1 MTWFPLV
8 VLCILCWSAT
18 DLFYKKGS
26 APEDK
31 QSHLKFLVWLG
42 LVMGGLS
49 LLLHPWS
56 ESQIPIL
63 DLIGKYSDYIPF
75 ALAYVLAL
83 MCGIVGSRYLDVS
96 VVSPLENIDG
106 ALAGA
111 ILFVYFAI
119 TGSIDDLTRQFT
131 WLDPI
136 GFVLI
141 VAGTILLGVQEQQ
154 AKTAGPEEGTH
165 KNSLGA
171 VAFLFPFVYNLFDA
185 TSMVFEGALFQADGG
200 EVLGEFDFLILEGA
214 AFFVMG
220 IAAWFYLLLV
230 KKTVYNPFRQEELV
244 KGGAAVTE
252 GVGNILFTLAIA
264 INPVLTPPVTNSYFL
279 VSILGAKVF
288 LKEKITKRQYFWI
301 FVLSLGIVL
310 LGISELLK

>member
-1 MTWFPLV
+1 MSWFPLV
-8 VLCILCWSAT
+8 LLCILCWSTT

-31 QSHLKFLVWLG
+31 QSHFKFLVWLG
-42 LVMGGLS
+42 MVMGGLS
-49 LLLHPWS
+49 LLLRPWS
-56 ESQIPIL
+56 ESQIPIFS
-63 DLIGKYSDYIPF
+63 LIGKYSDYIPF

-83 MCGIVGSRYLDVS
+83 MCGIIGTRYLDIS
-96 VVSPLENIDG
+96 VASPLENIDG
-106 ALAGA
+106 ALAGV
-111 ILFVYFAI
+111 ILFVYFAV
-119 TGSIDDLTRQFT
+119 TGSFDDLTRQFT

-141 VAGTILLGVQEQQ
+141 VVGTILLGVQEQQ
-154 AKTAGPEEGTH
+154 AKTVGSKEGT
-165 KNSLGA
+165 NSLGA

-200 EVLGEFDFLILEGA
+200 EALGEFDFLILEGA

-220 IAAWFYLLLV
+220 IAAWFFLLLA
-230 KKTVYNPFRQEELV
+230 KKTVYNPFSKEELV
-244 KGGAAVTE
+244 KGGAALTE
-252 GVGNILFTLAIA
+252 GVGNVLFTLAIA
-264 INPVLTPPVTNSYFL
+264 KNPVLTPPVTNCYFL
-279 VSILGAKVF
+279 ATILGAKLF

>member
-1 MTWFPLV
+1 MAWFPLV
-8 VLCILCWSAT
+8 LLCILCWSTT

-49 LLLHPWS
+49 LLLLPWS
-56 ESQIPIL
+56 ESKIPIL
-63 DLIGKYSDYIPF
+63 NLIGKYSDYIPF

-83 MCGIVGSRYLDVS
+83 MCGIIGSRYLDVS

-106 ALAGA
+106 ALAGV
-111 ILFVYFAI
+111 ILFVYFAV
-119 TGSIDDLTRQFT
+119 TGSIGDLTRQFT

-136 GFVLI
+136 GFLMI
-141 VAGTILLGVQEQQ
+141 VVGTILLGVQEQQ
-154 AKTAGPEEGTH
+154 AKTAGPDEGTCR
-165 KNSLGA
+165 NSLGA

-185 TSMVFEGALFQADGG
+185 TSMVFEGALFQAG
-200 EVLGEFDFLILEGA
+200 EGELIGEFDFLILEGA

-220 IAAWFYLLLV
+220 IAAWFFLLLV
-230 KKTVYNPFRQEELV
+230 KKTVYNPFCKGELV
-244 KGGAAVTE
+244 KAGAALTE
-252 GVGNILFTLAIA
+252 GAGNVLFTLAIA
-264 INPVLTPPVTNSYFL
+264 KNPVLTPPVTNSYFL
-279 VSILGAKVF
+279 VSILGAKLF
-288 LKEKITKRQYFWI
+288 LKEKITRRQYFWI